1 MINLT
6 KIFALLIV
14 TLYAFSSL
22 AQGLIN
28 SDANIVIG
36 SSTYVVIS
44 GGASGGY
51 TSIGTGL
58 IDSDGTIVLEGSWI
72 NNASNNAFINT
83 DNQGVVEFRGAANQE
98 IGGTVRTI
106 FENLTI
112 NNGNRVYLNQN
123 VDILYDLNLNSGKFD
138 LKSYAANLQTTGS
151 IVGET
156 EANCITATDGAF
168 VVGNNSGTIQATRT
182 INNVSDFN
190 PANLG
195 CLITTNQNLGS
206 VTVIRGHQIQTGSF
220 EGTPTSGVARY
231 YDVPGLAE
239 LDVTNI
245 SIDMYYWDSE
255 LNGLNE
261 AALEGYQ
268 RVSYGADF
276 WWTPLDG
283 SINTSTNLFT
293 TGGAPYD
300 DWINTHPITFN
311 NRFTLGSKESPLPVE
326 LLIFESVCHSDG
338 VELNWITA
346 TETNNDYFILEKSSD
361 GVNYSEIARVYG
373 QGNSNSQSFYSYFDA
388 ADGKN
393 NYYRLSQTDFDGLSE
408 SFPVIF
414 ADCFDGNAETD
425 FVILNNPVDEEIL
438 VQITGEINNE
448 YSIYLINQLG
458 QQILLQRNH
467 LSNTIELVRIS
478 AAGLNPGIY
487 SIVFMSEND
496 VITRQIVKTK

>member
-1 MINLT
+1 M
-6 KIFALLIV
+6 
-14 TLYAFSSL
+14 

-28 SDANIVIG
+28 SNANIVVG
-36 SSTYVVIS
+36 NSTYLVIS
-44 GGASGGY
+44 GGALGGY
-51 TSIGTGL
+51 TNTGTGL
-58 IDSDGTIVLEGSWI
+58 IDSDGTISLEGTWT
-72 NNASNNAFINT
+72 NDASNNVFVNP
-83 DNQGVVEFRGAANQE
+83 DNQGTVIFRGATNQQ
-98 IGGTVRTI
+98 IGGSSRTA
-106 FENLTI
+106 FENLTV
-112 NNGNRVYLNQN
+112 NNGNRVLLAQN
-123 VDILYDLNLNSGKFD
+123 VDILYDLNLTSGKFD
-138 LKSYAANLQTTGS
+138 LKSYAANLRTTGS

-156 EANCITATDGAF
+156 ETNCVTATDAGL
-168 VVGNNSGTIQATRT
+168 VVGNNTGTIQATRT
-182 INNVSDFN
+182 INNVTDLN

-195 CLITTNQNLGS
+195 CLITTNQNLGP
-206 VTVIRGHQIQTGSF
+206 VTVIRGHEIQAGSF

-231 YDVPGLAE
+231 FDIPGLGE
-239 LDVTNI
+239 LNVTNI

-255 LNGLNE
+255 LNGLTE
-261 AALEGYQ
+261 SQLEGYQ

-283 SINTSTNLFT
+283 SVNTTSNLFT
-293 TGGAPYD
+293 TGGAPYG

-326 LLIFESVCHSDG
+326 LLVFESVCYTDG

-346 TETNNDYFILEKSSD
+346 TELNNDFFIVEKSDD
-361 GVNYSEIARVYG
+361 GVNYSEIARIYG
-373 QGNSNSQSFYSYFDA
+373 QGNSNTQNYYSYFDA
-388 ADGKN
+388 ANGKN
-393 NYYRLSQTDFDGLSE
+393 NYYRLSQTDFDGHSE

-414 ADCFDGNAETD
+414 ADCFEGNSDTD

-438 VQITGEINNE
+438 IQITGAVNNE

-458 QQILLQRNH
+458 QQVLLQRNH
-467 LSNTIELVRIS
+467 LNNTLELVRIS

>member
-1 MINLT
+1 MIKFKVLFVLVL
-6 KIFALLIV
+6 FAA
-14 TLYAFSSL
+14 TTM

-36 SSTYVVIS
+36 NSTYLVIS
-44 GGASGGY
+44 GCALGNY
-51 TSIGTGL
+51 TNTGNGL
-58 IDSDGTIVLEGSWI
+58 IESDGTIVLEGSWI

-83 DNQGVVEFRGAANQE
+83 DNQGVVEFRGAANQQ

-123 VDILYDLNLNSGKFD
+123 VDILYDLNLTSGKFD
-138 LKSYAANLQTTGS
+138 LKSYAANLQTTGN

-156 EANCITATDGAF
+156 ETNCITATDAGF
-168 VVGNNSGTIQATRT
+168 VVGNNTGTIQATRT
-182 INNVSDFN
+182 INNVTDLN

-195 CLITTNQNLGS
+195 CLITTNQNLGV
-206 VTVIRGHQIQTGSF
+206 VTIIRGHEIQTGSF

-231 YDVPGLAE
+231 YDIPGLGE
-239 LDVTNI
+239 LDVTNV
-245 SIDMYYWDSE
+245 SLDMYYWDSE
-255 LNGLNE
+255 LNGLTE
-261 AALEGYQ
+261 AQLEAYQ
-268 RVSYGADF
+268 RVSYGADI

-283 SINTSTNLFT
+283 SINTSSNLFT
-293 TGGAPYD
+293 TGGNPYD
-300 DWINTHPITFN
+300 DWINARPITFN

-326 LLIFESVCHSDG
+326 LLVFESVCYSDG

-361 GVNYSEIARVYG
+361 GVNYSEIARIYG
-373 QGNSNSQSFYSYFDA
+373 QGNSNVQSYYSYFDA

-438 VQITGEINNE
+438 IQITGELNKE

-467 LSNTIELVRIS
+467 LSNTLELVRIS

-496 VITRQIVKTK
+496 IITRQIVKTK